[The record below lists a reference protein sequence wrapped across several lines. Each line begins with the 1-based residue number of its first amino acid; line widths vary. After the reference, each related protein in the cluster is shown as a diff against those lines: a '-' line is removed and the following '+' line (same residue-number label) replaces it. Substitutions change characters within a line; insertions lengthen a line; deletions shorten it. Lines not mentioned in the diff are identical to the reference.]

1 MPSRRHRDHADE
13 RRRSNTSPTRA
24 NALVSSSLHVH
35 DHDNSDFETRSESE
49 HKDDFSLGRPH
60 EPECCELCGRS
71 QPLTFH
77 HLIPRAVHRK
87 PRFKAEF
94 TRREMNHRGLWLCTL
109 CHQGIHCLIPDEK
122 ELARSFNTR
131 EALLAHPGVA
141 RHVAW
146 AKKQK

>member
-13 RRRSNTSPTRA
+13 RRRSTSSPTRS
-24 NALVSSSLHVH
+24 NAPVSHSHSHTHEH
-35 DHDNSDFETRSESE
+35 DFEFETHSEFEHHDNPSQ
-49 HKDDFSLGRPH
+49 GRPH
-60 EPECCELCGRS
+60 EPECCELCERS

-94 TRREMNHRGLWLCTL
+94 SRREMNRRGLWLCGL
-109 CHQGIHCLIPDEK
+109 CHQGIHSLIPDEK

-131 EALLAHPGVA
+131 EALLEHPGVA